1 MAPSLRWAK
10 GMKKLPFLIATAAV
24 AAFFAVG
31 CECTM
36 VGCSI
41 GSDEGVQVTVT
52 GAVKTFAGNMP
63 VTYHL
68 CAGATCADFVVKD
81 LNGTTVCDDG
91 ETPGLNA
98 PDERACFLGTD
109 DLEIVLSA
117 EMPGDSSEV
126 SLTIK
131 DGSGTVL
138 FDDKQTVPV
147 AAYEPNGEM
156 CGPACRTSEATFN
169 PGPASQ

>member
-1 MAPSLRWAK
+1 
-10 GMKKLPFLIATAAV
+10 MKKLPFLIATAAV
-24 AAFFAVG
+24 AAFFAAG

-36 VGCSI
+36 VGCAI

-68 CAGATCADFVVKD
+68 CAGATCTDFVVKD

-98 PDERACFLGTD
+98 PDERACLLGTD
-109 DLEIVLSA
+109 DLELVLSA
-117 EMPGDSSEV
+117 EMPGDTAEV
-126 SLTIK
+126 HLTIK

-138 FDDKQTVPV
+138 FDEQQTVDV

-156 CGPACRTSEATFN
+156 CGPSCRTSTATFN